1 MKQLYM
7 YDSPMYI
14 TKCVTNKSLKQC
26 ISTYLDYECNRGNWE
41 RTPLYQMN
49 KKGILACINGE
60 FDWSYD
66 LKIPLRI
73 FKEEMALV
81 SENKLRSVFK
91 SKQIRKKSPQHYR
104 LRPKEPEGPPPSVP
118 SIFDG
123 MTICKNES
131 EAQDEPITGTQPSRT
146 YSLRP
151 REPIGPPPPLPS
163 IFDGMTVCF
172 DERETQQNYF
182 NRLSYIDVVRAFILY
197 MENISRD
204 KIAS

>member
-49 KKGILACINGE
+49 KKDILACINGE

-81 SENKLRSVFK
+81 PENKLRSVFK

-123 MTICKNES
+123 MTICKNEIYFS
-131 EAQDEPITGTQPSRT
+131 ISKFEILSTKICKFSRR
-146 YSLRP
+146 YHKF
-151 REPIGPPPPLPS
+151 IH
-163 IFDGMTVCF
+163 
-172 DERETQQNYF
+172 Q
-182 NRLSYIDVVRAFILY
+182 ILY
-197 MENISRD
+197 FVFNNMQSRGAVD
-204 KIAS
+204 FMLYLAPK